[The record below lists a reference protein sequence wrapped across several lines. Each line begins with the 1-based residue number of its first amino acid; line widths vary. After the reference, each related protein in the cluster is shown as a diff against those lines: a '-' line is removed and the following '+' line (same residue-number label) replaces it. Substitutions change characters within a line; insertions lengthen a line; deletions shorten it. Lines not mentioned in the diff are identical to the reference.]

1 MVAVMTQGR
10 PIMDDGDDIVIPS
23 GGYGTLA
30 ERRERRANV
39 HRLFTE
45 YLRADSDGVNVI
57 KHDPNTDKIT
67 DILLHPHL
75 MRRHNRLALI
85 THFMALTKRQRDVWL
100 AVEFGVV
107 RDRGSDGQWE
117 RRYLHPHRHG
127 GLSFEETADYYH
139 LELSTVREYHRLASA
154 EMALALPEVR
164 PDR

>member
-1 MVAVMTQGR
+1 MVATMTRGTR
-10 PIMDDGDDIVIPS
+10 PIMDDGDDLVPA
-23 GGYGTLA
+23 GGYGTQA

-39 HRLFTE
+39 HRLFGQ
-45 YLRADSDGVNVI
+45 YLGADSEGVNVVE
-57 KHDPNTDKIT
+57 KDVNTDKIT
-67 DILLHPHL
+67 DIRVHPHL

-85 THFMALTKRQRDVWL
+85 KHFMALTKRQRDVWL
-100 AVEFGVV
+100 AVEFGIV

-117 RRYLHPHRHG
+117 RRYLHPHRDG

-139 LELSTVREYHRLASA
+139 LEMSTVREYHRLASA